1 MIDIGARLS
10 SRPLVENRSRRIK
23 DTKQLVN
30 RSITNAA
37 KLPRKTGSIL
47 GDEINRYSMID
58 SYSLSKINSTS
69 SSNSTTSSSGHS
81 ASLPM
86 PLGPTSTSKTSL
98 LTSSQLETIEK
109 LILLIEQ
116 SWGIVGVHK
125 IY

>member
-1 MIDIGARLS
+1 MSDYLPLDAIRLIDIGARLS

-58 SYSLSKINSTS
+58 SYSLSRLTAPAVV
-69 SSNSTTSSSGHS
+69 TQ
-81 ASLPM
+81 
-86 PLGPTSTSKTSL
+86 L
-98 LTSSQLETIEK
+98 LVVVVIQHRCQCHLD
-109 LILLIEQ
+109 LL
-116 SWGIVGVHK
+116 VHRK
-125 IY
+125 HHY

>member
-1 MIDIGARLS
+1 
-10 SRPLVENRSRRIK
+10 
-23 DTKQLVN
+23 
-30 RSITNAA
+30 
-37 KLPRKTGSIL
+37 
-47 GDEINRYSMID
+47 MID

-125 IY
+125 NILIQLNIFH

>member
-1 MIDIGARLS
+1 
-10 SRPLVENRSRRIK
+10 
-23 DTKQLVN
+23 
-30 RSITNAA
+30 
-37 KLPRKTGSIL
+37 
-47 GDEINRYSMID
+47 MID

-109 LILLIEQ
+109 VNLTYRATWE
-116 SWGIVGVHK
+116 
-125 IY
+125 